1 MKNFKIG
8 LVTSFKDLK
17 KVINSFS
24 FNLNYLSKHFDD
36 IYIINSENLNFI
48 SSDKIDLDQEY
59 MFKNL
64 PKKVK
69 LFNPKSKK
77 EFTNFIGKNNFII
90 INSLGYSFSEIKTH
104 YLLNKKNIKQIMI
117 SNVGNIQWA
126 TKSEPFRY
134 IYYLIFKKFCRYF
147 YLFLYGIGILKKISF
162 RFVTNRDLYENF
174 QKKIFSNISNMVLV
188 NSKSFDILKLSNYS
202 VQEDYIVF
210 LNPDINHPEWIV
222 KRGKID
228 EEKEKRIYCVFN
240 KFLSQLSK
248 YYNKKVIVCIHPL
261 NDLNKITIEI
271 KIIINAKMKLFVKLK
286 TR

>member
-1 MKNFKIG
+1 
-8 LVTSFKDLK
+8 
-17 KVINSFS
+17 
-24 FNLNYLSKHFDD
+24 
-36 IYIINSENLNFI
+36 
-48 SSDKIDLDQEY
+48 
-59 MFKNL
+59 
-64 PKKVK
+64 
-69 LFNPKSKK
+69 
-77 EFTNFIGKNNFII
+77 
-90 INSLGYSFSEIKTH
+90 
-104 YLLNKKNIKQIMI
+104 MI

-261 NDLNKITIEI
+261 NDLNKIKSLLENFKIVQFQTPEYIKNAKLVVFADTSAIVDALILKKKIICMKEVRLEDFKLQFVPAYHNIGLYEI
-271 KIIINAKMKLFVKLK
+271 ILEENNEINFDSVEKENKIII
-286 TR
+286 T